1 MTTPDLFAVVCNT
14 GTDTMIS
21 IARETRLTQRLT
33 DWLRTCLNAPTY
45 LLLPLLIKGAPFGL
59 IYAEKKQHGSQEL
72 DEKEL
77 SLLCAL
83 PNQAVMA
90 FKQFS

>member
-21 IARETRLTQRLT
+21 IASETRLAQRLPA
-33 DWLRTCLNAPTY
+33 WYRACLNAPTF
-45 LLLPLLIKGAPFGL
+45 LLLPLLFKGAPFGL

>member
-21 IARETRLTQRLT
+21 IARETRLAQRLPA
-33 DWLRTCLNAPTY
+33 WLRACLNAPTY

>member
-1 MTTPDLFAVVCNT
+1 MSTPDLFAVVCNT

-21 IARETRLTQRLT
+21 IARETRLAQRLPA
-33 DWLRTCLNAPTY
+33 WLRACLNAPTY

>member
-1 MTTPDLFAVVCNT
+1 
-14 GTDTMIS
+14 
-21 IARETRLTQRLT
+21 
-33 DWLRTCLNAPTY
+33 

-59 IYAEKKQHGSQEL
+59 IYAEKKQHGSHEL

>member
-1 MTTPDLFAVVCNT
+1 VTTPDLFAVVCNT

-21 IARETRLTQRLT
+21 IARETRLAQRLPA
-33 DWLRTCLNAPTY
+33 WHRACLNAPTF

>member
-1 MTTPDLFAVVCNT
+1 
-14 GTDTMIS
+14 MIS
-21 IARETRLTQRLT
+21 IARETRLAQRLPA
-33 DWLRTCLNAPTY
+33 WLRACLNAPTY

>member
-21 IARETRLTQRLT
+21 IARETRLAQRLPA
-33 DWLRTCLNAPTY
+33 WLRACLNAPTF

>member
-33 DWLRTCLNAPTY
+33 DWLRACLNAPTY